1 MALWKD
7 GDCIMNS
14 YQALQIPA
22 WFKPV
27 FSECDILKKRRKTT
41 GGRVERIVF
50 YGVSALA
57 LQAARM
63 AWWVVG

>member
-7 GDCIMNS
+7 DDCIMNS
-14 YQALQIPA
+14 CQALQIPA

-27 FSECDILKKRRKTT
+27 FSECIALKKRRKTT
-41 GGRVERIVF
+41 RGKAERIVF
-50 YGVSALA
+50 HDISAWA
-57 LQAARM
+57 LQAAKM

>member
-1 MALWKD
+1 
-7 GDCIMNS
+7 MNS

-63 AWWVVG
+63 A